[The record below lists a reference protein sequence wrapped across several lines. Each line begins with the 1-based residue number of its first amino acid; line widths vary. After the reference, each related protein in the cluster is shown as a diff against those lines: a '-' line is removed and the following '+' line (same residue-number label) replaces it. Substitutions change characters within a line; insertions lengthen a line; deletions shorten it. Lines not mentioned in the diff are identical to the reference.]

1 MLNLILNNDSVSLVN
16 IFKNIGI
23 GGWCI
28 IIIILI
34 LSVISVYIFI
44 ERSIAIKKAS
54 RRKTSFINHI
64 KDFIY
69 DEKID
74 SAVDLCHSTNTPI
87 SRMIEKGL
95 SRMGNSLDDIST
107 SIENVGKLEIYKLE
121 NKLSTLASISGAAPM
136 LGFLGTVMGMVS
148 AFFEVEQ
155 SSTMNIQVLASGIY
169 TAMITTVLGLVVGI
183 LAYLAYNHLTAR
195 VQRVIHF
202 MESDIISFLDLLHD
216 KRNKKLNNDH
226 IVQSDMSSNYDDNS
240 EGNMFNEDLSQD
252 SQSLD
257 EEGATSTEFN

>member
-1 MLNLILNNDSVSLVN
+1 MLNFTLNTDTVSLVS

-28 IIIILI
+28 IIILLM
-34 LSVISVYIFI
+34 LSVISIYIFVD
-44 ERSIAIKKAS
+44 RSIAIKKAS
-54 RRKTSFINHI
+54 RRKNSFINHI

-69 DEKID
+69 EEKID

-87 SRMIEKGL
+87 ARMIEKGL
-95 SRMGNSLDDIST
+95 SRVEDSLDDVSNT
-107 SIENVGKLEIYKLE
+107 IENVGKLEIYKLE
-121 NKLSTLASISGAAPM
+121 NNLSALASISGAAPM
-136 LGFLGTVMGMVS
+136 LGFLGTAMGMVI
-148 AFFEVEQ
+148 AFH
-155 SSTMNIQVLASGIY
+155 QVDIYGLNPESLASGIY

-202 MESDIISFLDLLHD
+202 MESDILSFLDLLHD
-216 KRNKKLNNDH
+216 KRNKKLNNDN
-226 IVQSDMSSNYDDNS
+226 IVESDMPPDDGENF
-240 EGNMFNEDLSQD
+240 EDNIFNEGFSEE

-257 EEGATSTEFN
+257 EEGPVSTEFN